1 MACLILCRRNKIYRV
16 KTGQRSRLTRLV
28 LKPMP
33 SCPILGSC
41 FWQRPLLHPDD
52 TQKLASAGLRGRGL
66 PPHPHVHTITPSN
79 TPWGWPLLAPAWHS
93 HPHCHQAG
101 PPGTRGTRQVSAHV
115 TCRNC
120 LHSNPLNSLSGGET
134 EAQSNSP
141 ESPSILSPDLQPH
154 WAGCRALPPDLRLLK
169 ALSLYS
175 SFQPTPLP

>member
-41 FWQRPLLHPDD
+41 FWQRPLLRPDD

-115 TCRNC
+115 TCRTVFTATP
-120 LHSNPLNSLSGGET
+120 STLSQVVKPRHRAT
-134 EAQSNSP
+134 AQ
-141 ESPSILSPDLQPH
+141 
-154 WAGCRALPPDLRLLK
+154 RAPASCPQTSSHTGLAAEPYLLI
-169 ALSLYS
+169 
-175 SFQPTPLP
+175 